1 MLILALT
8 GVASIN
14 GNGRTLHL
22 TFGLPSREKHF
33 SLDRNT
39 LAASRNKYAEVELII
54 LDEISIV
61 SKKIFYQIHRR
72 PIETFNLS
80 TYNLLVNQY

>member
-14 GNGRTLHL
+14 GNGRTLHS
-22 TFGLPSREKHF
+22 TFGLPSRKKHF
-33 SLDRNT
+33 SLDRNI
-39 LAASRNKYAEVELII
+39 LAASRNKYTEAELII

-61 SKKIFYQIHRR
+61 SKKKFLSNTSSSHRN
-72 PIETFNLS
+72 F
-80 TYNLLVNQY
+80 